1 MEISAVQN
9 SPKSNSMT
17 QAMGMNRDMYMT
29 LFLETLKNQ
38 NPFQTMQTS
47 EMMQQ
52 VSQLGF
58 MEQVENMKDAVE
70 SMSILSTNNLFL
82 QGAVLLNKN
91 VSYLTEDGNIETGV
105 PTSVRLEKGTMQYL
119 INDKYVPAALI
130 QEITVPEE
138 NGDNN
143 GSEEGGST
151 DKPEGPTDK
160 PESPTNK
167 PEHPIDIPES
177 PGTLPGNAAK
187 PNDN

>member
-1 MEISAVQN
+1 MEISSVQ
-9 SPKSNSMT
+9 SGAKSDSMT
-17 QAMGMNRDMYMT
+17 KAMGMNRDMYMT
-29 LFLETLKNQ
+29 LFLETVKNQ

-58 MEQVENMKDAVE
+58 MEQVEKMKDAVE

-91 VSYLTEDGNIETGV
+91 VSYLTEDGKIETGV

-130 QEITVPEE
+130 QEITVPKE
-138 NGDNN
+138 NGDNSSS
-143 GSEEGGST
+143 GEENNT
-151 DKPEGPTDK
+151 EKPEGPTENPEGPTEKPEEPGTESNNDDK
-160 PESPTNK
+160 PKEV
-167 PEHPIDIPES
+167 
-177 PGTLPGNAAK
+177 
-187 PNDN
+187 